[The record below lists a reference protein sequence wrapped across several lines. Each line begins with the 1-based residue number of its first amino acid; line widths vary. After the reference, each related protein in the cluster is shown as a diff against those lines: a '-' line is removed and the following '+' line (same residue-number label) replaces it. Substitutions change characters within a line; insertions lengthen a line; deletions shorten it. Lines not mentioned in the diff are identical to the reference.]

1 MSVPEEVLLRAR
13 KVGPRPGERMS
24 RCLGLWALSGC
35 LMLLLL
41 LSGTAL
47 AGCLLLSAR
56 TAELQGRVSA
66 LEEQGCRGSVPGE
79 GAPAAWAGGLGT
91 VQGSGQEEALLALL
105 QPGLDRLLQEKLRE
119 GLAKM
124 RTVREAPECNCPPGP
139 PGKRGKVGRRGDP
152 GARPRR
158 VTNSVNVC
166 LASRLGTAKHTCAVG
181 SLQASNTVAGLE
193 RACTGSRS
201 ACKSPG
207 RALPA
212 TTNTALSSIRTGRR
226 AGWVPVSAAWSDDK
240 GKRRETPSTTTTTP
254 TDYKIAQRVC
264 LHKPGEGLTIIYK
277 ESFKC
282 TTTENTTPFIEH
294 LHIKL
299 QISENFTLN

>member
-1 MSVPEEVLLRAR
+1 
-13 KVGPRPGERMS
+13 MS

-124 RTVREAPECNCPPGP
+124 RTVREAPECNCPP
-139 PGKRGKVGRRGDP
+139 VMVLEGDP
-152 GARPRR
+152 SDVILIGVSYCDAQSFCLVSQEAVEAP
-158 VTNSVNVC
+158 NHPKKSILSVFPSS
-166 LASRLGTAKHTCAVG
+166 LLGV
-181 SLQASNTVAGLE
+181 
-193 RACTGSRS
+193 
-201 ACKSPG
+201 
-207 RALPA
+207 
-212 TTNTALSSIRTGRR
+212 
-226 AGWVPVSAAWSDDK
+226 
-240 GKRRETPSTTTTTP
+240 
-254 TDYKIAQRVC
+254 
-264 LHKPGEGLTIIYK
+264 
-277 ESFKC
+277 
-282 TTTENTTPFIEH
+282 
-294 LHIKL
+294 
-299 QISENFTLN
+299 